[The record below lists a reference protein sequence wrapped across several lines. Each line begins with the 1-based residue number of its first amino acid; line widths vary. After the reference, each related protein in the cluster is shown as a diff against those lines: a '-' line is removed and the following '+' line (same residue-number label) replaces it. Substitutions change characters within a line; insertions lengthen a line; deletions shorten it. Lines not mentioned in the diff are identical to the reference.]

1 MPITSMTAQN
11 KVQTKSVGGAIQT
24 ASKDMSKYITVSK
37 YSFWKENRVQLFLI
51 VLCGVTSLYGFI
63 TGSYVP
69 AVLNAFVVVL
79 NVILICKNLSPKW
92 VR

>member
-1 MPITSMTAQN
+1 M
-11 KVQTKSVGGAIQT
+11 G
-24 ASKDMSKYITVSK
+24 KYITVSK

-69 AVLNAFVVVL
+69 AVCGCPERDSHMQESVTKVGSLGM
-79 NVILICKNLSPKW
+79 KNK
-92 VR
+92 VTGA